1 MTTSAGSPSVPPR
14 PEVAVGGVAVRD
26 GLLLLVRRGRGTGQG
41 RWSLPGGRV
50 EPGESLAEAVA
61 RELSEETG
69 LTVQVGG
76 LCGIAERR
84 GADYHYVICNH
95 WVTVPAG
102 AQATAGDD
110 AAAIAWVDRDELAS
124 IDAVPH
130 LQQWLDAHGVMA
142 LLR

>member
-1 MTTSAGSPSVPPR
+1 MTASAGPSSLPPR

-50 EPGESLAEAVA
+50 EPGESLAGALA
-61 RELSEETG
+61 RELREETG
-69 LTVQVGG
+69 LLVHVGE

-102 AQATAGDD
+102 AQAVAGDD
-110 AAAIAWVDRDELAS
+110 AAAIAWVDRDELAT

-130 LQQWLDAHGVMA
+130 LHEWLDAHGVTA